1 MYVLFEKKS
10 QGPNSHLAMP
20 IWLQKEIGEQGQKGA
35 MKPRGESE
43 KETHVGSSRSNDTL
57 IRWHSETFC
66 DGYQLIASSLQFLDS
81 VRQDLVPVKE
91 NQQGFIALSLM

>member
-35 MKPRGESE
+35 MKPRGESK
-43 KETHVGSSRSNDTL
+43 KEGDSHREFQGRRHSGTLACLDILQQLPIGSQ
-57 IRWHSETFC
+57 
-66 DGYQLIASSLQFLDS
+66 QLAVS
-81 VRQDLVPVKE
+81 
-91 NQQGFIALSLM
+91 G